1 MTGKKL
7 TIAAIIGS
15 LMIGTSAS
23 AVLARQEMGRGPG
36 GGPDGMFVHMLQN
49 FDNNKDGKIAK
60 DEASAA
66 GEKIFAS
73 IDENT
78 DGILTPG
85 EFRKHR
91 EAMREQRKAEREANA
106 AGQGNGP
113 GQGPQ
118 DGSGPQD
125 DQPPRDGSANQFGW
139 NWGFG
144 GGRGG
149 HHGWGGNGP
158 DGNDGP
164 RHGKHHGEDHAMRDG
179 MGSDMGPNMGPD
191 MGRGGPMDG
200 RMGGHGPRGIIRV
213 ADADENGQITK
224 AEASA
229 LIDKMFTQL
238 DTNKDGAISADDLP
252 KRGFGFL

>member
-36 GGPDGMFVHMLQN
+36 GGPDGIFVRMLQN
-49 FDNNKDGKIAK
+49 FDSNKDGKIAK
-60 DEASAA
+60 VEATAA

-78 DGILTPG
+78 DGSLTPG

-91 EAMREQRKAEREANA
+91 DMREQRKAEREANA

-125 DQPPRDGSANQFGW
+125 GQPPRDGRGKQFGW

-179 MGSDMGPNMGPD
+179 RGPEMGPD
-191 MGRGGPMDG
+191 MGPGGPMDG